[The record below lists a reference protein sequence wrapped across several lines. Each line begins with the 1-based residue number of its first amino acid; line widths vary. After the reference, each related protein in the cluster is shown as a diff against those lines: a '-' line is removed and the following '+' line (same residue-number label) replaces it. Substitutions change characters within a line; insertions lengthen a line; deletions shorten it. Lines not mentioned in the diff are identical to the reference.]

1 MGIAGG
7 RGLATLTEGS
17 DGACT
22 IWPELIADAPADHL
36 LTPGMTVWG
45 SLDTTT
51 RRLDVTVM
59 RADLDQ
65 ALADYVPG
73 ADVLA
78 RVMSLHP
85 DHARVQLHPD
95 VTAAL
100 PASDLPGQDASAVLS
115 PRETLTVTITSRP
128 KDPQQPWTVTL
139 PSADAQPLPA
149 PPILTGGP
157 SWLVPPS
164 DDPAPEPP
172 ATTHP
177 APEPPAP
184 KPPAPDETSPS
195 EEPQRPDPLQAER
208 DHLLHELRRARTTI
222 HALEKT
228 TTRQRTEL
236 RKALERA
243 DRLARDANAGLDA
256 LAVLDA
262 DSRRFADPDD
272 QLRFEVNLAWARRT
286 TAEEKPDLPL
296 AEWTLSDDFLDT
308 LTAVEGIDR
317 AKVVDVVVDVLTGRA
332 WQIDARQVHQLRT
345 SEAGNA
351 PTVVRDDGATCW
363 RANLQT
369 KTASARRLHWWQL
382 PSGAIELSAVRLH
395 DDVRP

>member
-1 MGIAGG
+1 MGGDPGGERWGDEGLVGGGAVGRGAQYVAQGECVRDVAGG
-7 RGLATLTEGS
+7 EVGAGGLGQVTDGVLGGQACP
-17 DGACT
+17 DGAGAASAGERGGQVDGHA
-22 IWPELIADAPADHL
+22 PGGRRVAVVVAVVERDAPL
-36 LTPGMTVWG
+36 E
-45 SLDTTT
+45 
-51 RRLDVTVM
+51 RRRGERVHECG
-59 RADLDQ
+59 
-65 ALADYVPG
+65 YVLGLESVGVGG
-73 ADVLA
+73 A
-78 RVMSLHP
+78 
-85 DHARVQLHPD
+85 
-95 VTAAL
+95 
-100 PASDLPGQDASAVLS
+100 
-115 PRETLTVTITSRP
+115 
-128 KDPQQPWTVTL
+128 
-139 PSADAQPLPA
+139 
-149 PPILTGGP
+149 
-157 SWLVPPS
+157 
-164 DDPAPEPP
+164 APEPP
-172 ATTHP
+172 ATTDLAP
-177 APEPPAP
+177 EPEPPAP
-184 KPPAPDETSPS
+184 EQITSDEPRPS

-208 DHLLHELRRARTTI
+208 DHLLDELRRARTTI

-286 TAEEKPDLPL
+286 TAEEKSDLPL

-345 SEAGNA
+345 NEAGNA
-351 PTVVRDDGATCW
+351 STVVRDDGATCW